1 MDRIDR
7 RLAAL
12 AAVLLCGAVPALMDA
27 TMVNVA
33 VEALAA
39 DLDGTL
45 TDAQWVVT
53 GYLLATTVGIPLV
66 GWGLDRFG
74 ARALWTFALALFA
87 AGSALC
93 GVAWSLRSLVV
104 FRIAA
109 GLGGG
114 LVLPLVQAIIAA
126 AAGPLRVGRA
136 MLLLTVP
143 GQFVMILGPVF
154 GGLIIESLGW
164 RWTFFSQAPLCA
176 AAAVLGWWRVP
187 SGRRNG
193 SSRLDVVGFAL
204 LLPALV
210 MLVHGLSSLR
220 PEGVREVSTGAVA
233 ATAWGAPATALPPST
248 WVLAGGV
255 LLVGF
260 VAHALRGRATPLLD
274 LRLFARRSFAVAAT
288 LLCVTGLAMWAPLFL
303 LPLFYQRVLG
313 ADALDAGLL
322 LAPQALG
329 TALGMAAAG
338 RLADRAAAARPLIV
352 AGTAFAVVATLPFA
366 LAPRGVAGAALGA
379 ALLARGFGL
388 GVAHVPLMPLLY
400 GGVERESIGQATGLA
415 SVLQRCGAAFGT
427 AALAVV
433 LSAQLDAAAAGARG
447 ADPDALAVAFGRTFW
462 WVVAF
467 TALAWVPAMVHR
479 PLEAQRSASA
489 GTRPHDR

>member
-39 DLDGTL
+39 DRAGTL

-109 GLGGG
+109 GVGGG
-114 LVLPLVQAIIAA
+114 LVRPSVQAMRAA

-248 WVLAGGV
+248 WVLAGV
-255 LLVGF
+255 CSSSASSLTRS
-260 VAHALRGRATPLLD
+260 VAGPRRCWTCGSSPGARSPWPRRCCSSPGSPCGRRCSCCRCSTSVCSARTRWTRGCCSLPRRSGRRSEWRPQAGSRTALPRRGR
-274 LRLFARRSFAVAAT
+274 
-288 LLCVTGLAMWAPLFL
+288 
-303 LPLFYQRVLG
+303 
-313 ADALDAGLL
+313 
-322 LAPQALG
+322 
-329 TALGMAAAG
+329 
-338 RLADRAAAARPLIV
+338 
-352 AGTAFAVVATLPFA
+352 
-366 LAPRGVAGAALGA
+366 
-379 ALLARGFGL
+379 
-388 GVAHVPLMPLLY
+388 
-400 GGVERESIGQATGLA
+400 
-415 SVLQRCGAAFGT
+415 
-427 AALAVV
+427 
-433 LSAQLDAAAAGARG
+433 
-447 ADPDALAVAFGRTFW
+447 
-462 WVVAF
+462 
-467 TALAWVPAMVHR
+467 
-479 PLEAQRSASA
+479 
-489 GTRPHDR
+489 